1 VAAKGSKHVIVRHHH
16 PLKKSIWYFV
26 IVMVLLA
33 SGWWL
38 FDYGR
43 SVAGFESGQASE
55 ERDRLRDR
63 IQQLEE
69 EAAALRAQKAIH
81 ERAREIDRHAYDQV
95 DNSLKA
101 QQSELLELKEEV
113 IFYRGIVGSSDQV
126 RGLQILSFRLQ
137 DNGGDRRNFRYRL
150 ILNQLE
156 KSNRVIKGRVRL
168 TLIGLQRDVQVELP
182 YAEIAKKSGK
192 GELFRFKYF
201 QELDGDIVLPEGF
214 VPLRIKVKAKSS
226 GKKPKSI
233 ERIYSWSDLVD

>member
-1 VAAKGSKHVIVRHHH
+1 MAAKGSKHVIVKHHH
-16 PLKKSIWYFV
+16 PLKKALCYLG
-26 IVMVLLA
+26 IVVALLA

-43 SVAGFESGQASE
+43 SRAGFESSLASE
-55 ERDRLRDR
+55 ERDRLRER

-69 EAAALRAQKAIH
+69 ETASLRAQKAVH
-81 ERAREIDRHAYDQV
+81 ERAREIDRLAYDQI

-126 RGLQILSFRLQ
+126 RGLQLLSFRLES
-137 DNGGDRRNFRYRL
+137 NGGKRNFRYRL

-156 KSNRVIKGRVRL
+156 KNNRVIKGRVRL
-168 TLIGLQRDVQVELP
+168 TLIGLQGDQQVELSH
-182 YAEIAKKSGK
+182 ADITKKGGK

-201 QELDGDIVLPEGF
+201 QELDGDILLPDGF
-214 VPLRIKVKAKSS
+214 VPLRIKVKARSS

-233 ERIYSWSDLVD
+233 ERIYSWSDLIN

>member
-1 VAAKGSKHVIVRHHH
+1 MAVKRSKHVVVKHHH
-16 PLKKSIWYFV
+16 PLKKSLWYFV
-26 IVMVLLA
+26 IVVILLA

-43 SVAGFESGQASE
+43 SRAGFESSQASE

-63 IQQLEE
+63 IEQLED

-81 ERAREIDRHAYDQV
+81 ERAREIDRHAYDQI
-95 DNSLKA
+95 DNSLKE
-101 QQSELLELKEEV
+101 QQNELLELKEQV

-126 RGLQILSFRLQ
+126 RGLQILSFRLE
-137 DNGGDRRNFRYRL
+137 DNSGERNFRYRL

-168 TLIGLQRDVQVELP
+168 TLIGLQDDAQVELSH
-182 YAEIAKKSGK
+182 AQFSKQGGK

-214 VPLRIKVKAKSS
+214 VPLRIKVKASSS

-233 ERIYSWSDLVD
+233 ERIYSWSELMS